1 MDRPEAAAEIMRGGF
16 NCAQSVVR
24 AFLTDL
30 EVGEDAA
37 TRMAAPFGGGNG
49 RCGYVCGA
57 LSGAELVIGAR
68 FGNIDP
74 ADSAARERAYAAAQQ
89 LLERFQREHG
99 SVMCRD
105 LIGVDM
111 RNAEALKRAR
121 EEGVFAKKC
130 PVFVKSA
137 GRILEEIL
145 SGK

>member
-1 MDRPEAAAEIMRGGF
+1 MNRPEAAAEIMRGGF
-16 NCAQSVVR
+16 NCAQSVVK

-30 EVGEDAA
+30 EAGEDAV
-37 TRMAAPFGGGNG
+37 TRMAAPFGGGLG

-57 LSGAELVIGAR
+57 LSGATFVIGAR

-74 ADSAARERAYAAAQQ
+74 ADSAARERANAAVGQ
-89 LLERFQREHG
+89 LLERFRREHG

-111 RNAEALKRAR
+111 GNAEALQRAR
-121 EEGVFAKKC
+121 QEGVFSTKC
-130 PVFVKSA
+130 PVFVESA

-145 SGK
+145 TGK